1 MSPEFLAMFL
11 EGDDTLP
18 EPDAVLG
25 FEDDDVGEEP
35 SAAPSLDELLLNDD
49 VKVVLEAAEGL
60 RPAAVES

>member
-25 FEDDDVGEEP
+25 FEDDGGEEP
-35 SAAPSLDELLLNDD
+35 GKVPPVDELLQNDD
-49 VKVVLEAAEGL
+49 VKVVVEAAKGL
-60 RPAAVES
+60 RPVAVDS